1 MMFVRLFPVVLSA
14 VLLAAHFLRYGALLL
29 ALAVLLLPL
38 LLLERRPWVPRVMQV
53 LLLVGALAWVRTGVG
68 LARERMARGEP
79 WTRMAVIL
87 VAVAL
92 VTGLSALVFRLPAVR
107 TRYQGD

>member
-38 LLLERRPWVPRVMQV
+38 LLLERRPWVPRLMQV
-53 LLLVGALAWVRTGVG
+53 LLLVGALVWVRTGVA